1 MAYPQSYRSVTTF
14 IQLWQWGTKSF
25 IKTVL
30 ESRPRE
36 YSWLKIINGLIT
48 ARSWV

>member
-1 MAYPQSYRSVTTF
+1 V
-14 IQLWQWGTKSF
+14 
-25 IKTVL
+25 V